1 MCIIAYVPSG
11 AKLEEETI
19 RTMFENNKHGA
30 GLMWK
35 PRDNA
40 QIEIRKGFMDVES
53 LLKAWRTIP
62 ERCDRAI
69 HCRIATSGKISTGCC
84 HPFPVR
90 AKTTAMRKA
99 MDKTN
104 VALMHNGIISF
115 CTPKKGIKAD
125 YSDSMLFASK
135 VLFPL
140 RKQLGTEAVQLLLD
154 NCSDSRLLI
163 FRSDGDAI
171 MSGSWYFDNGVY
183 YSNMSYR
190 PYSFSYKNVTN
201 KYLADYCGLIGDS
214 GDEDIDVPHYPIYPE
229 HSHKDIIYLDISQ
242 SKEDTDDII
251 DKVWYELETSYF
263 VDYID
268 AYPNSND
275 LQQRK
280 TLLVEIDGY
289 LPRDLDGIAGY
300 YLVKP

>member
-19 RTMFENNKHGA
+19 KTMFENNSHGA
-30 GLMWK
+30 GVMWK
-35 PRDNA
+35 PHDNS
-40 QIEIRKGFMDVES
+40 QIEIRKGFMNVES
-53 LLKAWRTIP
+53 LLKVWHTIP

-99 MDKTN
+99 SDRTN

-115 CTPKKGIKAD
+115 CTPKKGMKAD
-125 YSDSMLFASK
+125 YSDSMLFASQI
-135 VLFPL
+135 LFPL
-140 RKQLGTEAVQLLLD
+140 RKQLGMEAVQTLLD
-154 NCSDSRLLI
+154 NCCDSRLLI

-171 MSGSWYFDNGVY
+171 MSGSWHFDNGVY

-190 PYSFSYKNVTN
+190 PYSFNYSYKNVTT
-201 KYLADYCGLIGDS
+201 KYLSDYYGLVGDS
-214 GDEDIDVPHYPIYPE
+214 DDDDINVPPYHPGY
-229 HSHKDIIYLDISQ
+229 SHKEIIYLDISQ
-242 SKEDTDDII
+242 SKEDTEDIK
-251 DKVWYELETSYF
+251 DKVWDELELVHGVQY
-263 VDYID
+263 VD
-268 AYPNSND
+268 AYPDSED
-275 LQQRK
+275 LKLRK
-280 TLLVEIDGY
+280 TLLVEIDGW
-289 LPRDLDGIAGY
+289 LPRDLDGIADY